1 MDVGNVDDEEA
12 GKHRYDDREAEGEG
26 RPRLDERQLVG
37 TKEEVNDVLSDE
49 RLDEEKLR
57 EEYSP
62 KVDGRLERAK
72 KFDRQCK
79 LPPLILTYALGIGG
93 SLILG
98 VGMCLAMG
106 ILLVGS
112 FAMGLGIVAG
122 FISIVL
128 IAVNYP
134 LYQKFLARRKEKF
147 AASILLALNEKN

>member
-1 MDVGNVDDEEA
+1 M
-12 GKHRYDDREAEGEG
+12 K
-26 RPRLDERQLVG
+26 
-37 TKEEVNDVLSDE
+37 KF
-49 RLDEEKLR
+49 DEEKLR

-72 KFDRQCK
+72 KLDRQCK
-79 LPPLILTYALGIGG
+79 LPPLILAYALGIGG

-106 ILLVGS
+106 ILWRGS
-112 FAMGLGIVAG
+112 FAMGLGIVVG
-122 FISIVL
+122 LIGIVL

-147 AASILLALNEKN
+147 TASILLALNEKN

>member
-62 KVDGRLERAK
+62 KVDGRLKRAK

-79 LPPLILTYALGIGG
+79 LPPLILAYALGIGG

-106 ILLVGS
+106 ILWGGS
-112 FAMGLGIVAG
+112 FAMGLGIVVDLIG
-122 FISIVL
+122 IVL

-134 LYQKFLARRKEKF
+134 PYQKFLARRKETPP
-147 AASILLALNEKN
+147 ASFWP

>member
-1 MDVGNVDDEEA
+1 M
-12 GKHRYDDREAEGEG
+12 K
-26 RPRLDERQLVG
+26 
-37 TKEEVNDVLSDE
+37 KF
-49 RLDEEKLR
+49 DEEKLR

-72 KFDRQCK
+72 KLDRQCK
-79 LPPLILTYALGIGG
+79 LPPLILAYALGIGG

-106 ILLVGS
+106 ILWGGS
-112 FAMGLGIVAG
+112 FAMGLGIVVG
-122 FISIVL
+122 LIGIVL

-134 LYQKFLARRKEKF
+134 LYQKLLARRKEKF